1 MGDAATYSEAGLDG
15 EEVQG
20 IIVRR
25 NCMGKK
31 LSFMDVRVDEDSAS
45 TVENATPEDGHID
58 TKAKIVKVA
67 FRRHLSSAWSVDEAV
82 QQRPF
87 PIKTSDLPYGALVWM
102 RLGPQPSPVQV
113 NEVNDKTDSNT
124 NDNSKN
130 KKNTFPR
137 EVIAWKVLKDP
148 RQDAETLA
156 SVGQNHGG
164 MLYTTYL
171 RERGNSFWATTKG
184 QHLASNSDRPQHLMA
199 KKRARTT
206 GTLPSLEKTTENAN
220 STATVDMNTNTT
232 ERNNQNDDLQQG
244 GHGDKVAKTM
254 RARIFAQ
261 WLLDTYG
268 ASSLQQGS
276 GVLDVAGGKG
286 NLSIE
291 LATMGQVPCTVIDP
305 MIRKQ
310 QQSFP
315 PKRDTKRIR
324 KAGGPL
330 PRHLPTFFNLTTFLE
345 QFGAPAKKEL
355 ASSDSSMAQQGKNS
369 NTLNTEKC
377 NTIDSKDDQEGDDRC
392 LVADSSMLVGLHP
405 DQVTQDILELALQFD
420 KNVAIVPCCVFPSFF
435 PLRVLQNGKPVVT
448 HSQFCQYLM
457 ELDPSLKQA
466 ELPFQG
472 RNIVI
477 YRCKKSSMKS

>member
-1 MGDAATYSEAGLDG
+1 MGDAAADLEAGLDG

-31 LSFMDVRVDEDSAS
+31 LSFMDVRVVEDASSPVDE
-45 TVENATPEDGHID
+45 ENATSENGPID
-58 TKAKIVKVA
+58 TNAEIVKVA
-67 FRRHLSSAWSVDEAV
+67 FRRHPLSAWSDDETV

-102 RLGPQPSPVQV
+102 RLGPRPSPV
-113 NEVNDKTDSNT
+113 EVNDSNDTTDSNNNIKNYDKIET
-124 NDNSKN
+124 SKN
-130 KKNTFPR
+130 SFPR
-137 EVIAWKVLKDP
+137 EVVAWKVLKDP
-148 RQDAETLA
+148 RQDAESLA
-156 SVGQNHGG
+156 SEGQNHGG

-184 QHLASNSDRPQHLMA
+184 QHLASNTDMPQHLVT
-199 KKRARTT
+199 KKRARTSN
-206 GTLPSLEKTTENAN
+206 SLSSRENTSDSAN
-220 STATVDMNTNTT
+220 NTT
-232 ERNNQNDDLQQG
+232 QSDHQNDDLQQG

-268 ASSLQQGS
+268 TSSLQHGS

-315 PKRDTKRIR
+315 PKRDVKRIR

-330 PRHLPTFFNLTTFLE
+330 PRHLPTFFNQTTFLE
-345 QFGAPAKKEL
+345 QFGAPIKRGKE
-355 ASSDSSMAQQGKNS
+355 SSDSSMAQQGGNS
-369 NTLNTEKC
+369 NTFITE
-377 NTIDSKDDQEGDDRC
+377 KDDQESDDRF
-392 LVADSSMLVGLHP
+392 LIVNSSMLVGLHP
-405 DQVTQDILELALQFD
+405 DQTTQDILELALQFD

-435 PLRVLQNGKPVVT
+435 PLRVLQNGIPVVT
-448 HSQFCQYLM
+448 HAQFCQYLM
-457 ELDPSLKQA
+457 ELDPSLKQT

-477 YRCKKSSMKS
+477 YRCKESSSMEP